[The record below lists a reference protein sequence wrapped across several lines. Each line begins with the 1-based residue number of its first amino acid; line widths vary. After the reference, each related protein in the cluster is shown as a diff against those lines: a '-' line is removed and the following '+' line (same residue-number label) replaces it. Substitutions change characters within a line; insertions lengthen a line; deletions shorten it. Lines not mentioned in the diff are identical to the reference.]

1 MKEMAINEE
10 ARSVLTRLSITPTDD
25 DTVKYKSLTLV
36 KLPWELLDTVLELQ
50 NGNPGVRGSSRGFSS
65 CPS

>member
-36 KLPWELLDTVLELQ
+36 KLPWELLDTVL
-50 NGNPGVRGSSRGFSS
+50 
-65 CPS
+65 